1 MVQFICNNLYVYRS
15 SLKGDNTY
23 KFRVHLTATDVDI
36 ESPMIDEEGNDTGRI
51 HVVLSFLFKNGKE
64 ACYIECKQTAFEK
77 EGLRYTF
84 EGEVTTD
91 DFISDTET
99 VRLYDV
105 KDVID
110 GSDRVVM
117 VPMTNLKMNIYT
129 FFEYENNNTRHNYT
143 HLKEFENTTLTNKYT
158 TEETRVELIT
168 PLGMLK
174 SHMSWEKD
182 EYDANYML
190 IKDVPVMKWK
200 EQINDEDVMEFDR
213 FMKLLGSQYDYM
225 DEIMSKK
232 TNNYSIDM
240 KFYNTYGRS
249 KNFVVGEEQ
258 ELLNHVNCTLEL
270 KVYPVVR
277 TEGPKLVQ
285 DMKIFIKE
293 YFESINKDLNE
304 GIFISNLIQQLEN
317 TFPGIRYLKFVSIN
331 GYENDCQSIEN
342 TTVDVTT
349 LKKEDRILF
358 VPEYL
363 NIELEDIIIDLLN

>member
-1 MVQFICNNLYVYRS
+1 
-15 SLKGDNTY
+15 
-23 KFRVHLTATDVDI
+23 
-36 ESPMIDEEGNDTGRI
+36 
-51 HVVLSFLFKNGKE
+51 
-64 ACYIECKQTAFEK
+64 
-77 EGLRYTF
+77 
-84 EGEVTTD
+84 
-91 DFISDTET
+91 
-99 VRLYDV
+99 
-105 KDVID
+105 
-110 GSDRVVM
+110 M
-117 VPMTNLKMNIYT
+117 VPMTNLKMNVYT
-129 FFEYENNNTRHNYT
+129 FFEYENNNTHHNYT
-143 HLKEFENTTLTNKYT
+143 HLDAYKNTTLTNKYT

-182 EYDANYML
+182 EYDSNYML

-200 EQINDEDVMEFDR
+200 EHINDEDVMEFDR
-213 FMKLLGSQYDYM
+213 FMKLLNSQYDYM

-249 KNFVVGEEQ
+249 KNFVVGEDQ

-270 KVYPVVR
+270 KVYPVVK